1 MKKIFTNLILLLILL
16 LVTTIIILSTIG
28 IETDKFNK
36 LISNKISKTKNIDLK
51 LETIKFRLD
60 LEELSLF
67 LETKRPQINY
77 KNLSIPVQNIKVY
90 IDFLSLLKSD
100 PKFRKVNIN
109 LKELDINQLNKLS
122 IILKPSNFK
131 SLLNNKIKEGT
142 LISEIEV
149 YLNEKTQVKNFIS
162 RGEIKNLKVE
172 LIDDLNLV
180 NTNLSFFADKNDI
193 LIKNVHGN
201 IDNIKISDGDIKL
214 NLENGIK
221 ISSNF
226 NSKIDLDYKFFEK
239 KEKLLNKLNFKK
251 IENLQANLI
260 NNFSIVLD
268 NTYKVKDYNY
278 NFSGKFEKLKIK
290 LPKIFKIDL
299 NNINIDKIYF
309 SDLKVLADFK
319 PKKIKFN
326 GGGEYSLDNKDFLR
340 INFDN
345 EIEKKILNLKLDF
358 DYKNDFN
365 LDLINY
371 QKPKNTL
378 ANIFLNIQKKEK
390 NIKINKLNYTE
401 KKNLIVLEDL
411 IFKEKNFV
419 SFKKILVNTNNNN
432 FEINKRK
439 KIIVVGDNFDAS
451 KVPKFLNN
459 QNNQNYLRK
468 ISNLIEIDFKNI
480 NAPLS
485 EKLKNFKLIGEI
497 KNGKFVKISSKGDF
511 GNNNFLDISM
521 KKDKKS
527 NKKYLEIYSD
537 LTKPL
542 LTEYSFFNGLSG
554 GKLLFTSIIDNTTSI
569 SKLKIE
575 NFKVKNA
582 PGIIKLLSLADLGGL
597 ADLAKG
603 EGLSFEILEI
613 DMEKNKDGL
622 KLKEIL
628 ALGPSMSVLVEGY
641 QDKTGLTSLRGTL
654 VPAKTLNSC
663 YW

>member
-226 NSKIDLDYKFFEK
+226 NSKIDLDDKFFEK

-326 GGGEYSLDNKDFLR
+326 GGGEYSLDNKDFLT

-345 EIEKKILNLKLDF
+345 EI
-358 DYKNDFN
+358 
-365 LDLINY
+365 
-371 QKPKNTL
+371 
-378 ANIFLNIQKKEK
+378 
-390 NIKINKLNYTE
+390 
-401 KKNLIVLEDL
+401 
-411 IFKEKNFV
+411 
-419 SFKKILVNTNNNN
+419 
-432 FEINKRK
+432 
-439 KIIVVGDNFDAS
+439 
-451 KVPKFLNN
+451 
-459 QNNQNYLRK
+459 
-468 ISNLIEIDFKNI
+468 
-480 NAPLS
+480 
-485 EKLKNFKLIGEI
+485 
-497 KNGKFVKISSKGDF
+497 
-511 GNNNFLDISM
+511 
-521 KKDKKS
+521 
-527 NKKYLEIYSD
+527 
-537 LTKPL
+537 
-542 LTEYSFFNGLSG
+542 
-554 GKLLFTSIIDNTTSI
+554 
-569 SKLKIE
+569 
-575 NFKVKNA
+575 
-582 PGIIKLLSLADLGGL
+582 
-597 ADLAKG
+597 
-603 EGLSFEILEI
+603 
-613 DMEKNKDGL
+613 
-622 KLKEIL
+622 
-628 ALGPSMSVLVEGY
+628 
-641 QDKTGLTSLRGTL
+641 
-654 VPAKTLNSC
+654 
-663 YW
+663 